1 MMIIRFEGVGG
12 RNAYMAYGYVRG
24 DLSRVRT
31 RVRVGVRTRVRVRV

>member
-24 DLSRVRT
+24 GVRA
-31 RVRVGVRTRVRVRV
+31 RVRVGVRTRVRVTVRV